1 LKNDYDSFEI
11 AMLIREIYSRAMNV
25 VEENLAYS
33 NFTHQQIIVIRLIEC
48 NNEMTISELCKE
60 MSLAKGTVSGIVSRL
75 VHGGYLVKSK
85 NEDDKRNIYIRFSPK
100 GFELAEKFKN
110 SIQESFDKIFKDCTQ
125 KEMDEFVDSLKNIL
139 LKLRGADYGFKI
151 KDSLKM

>member
-1 LKNDYDSFEI
+1 MKNDYDSFEI